1 MNVSLF
7 QLSFV
12 PRKFSRFLL
21 TILAMPLLVLA
32 SASLLAAPVIIPAP
46 PQLAAS
52 AYLLIDADTGKVLI
66 EHNADQSLPPASLTK
81 MMTSYIVSEEIDAGR
96 LTESQLVRVSDDAW
110 KRGGSA
116 SGSSTMFLEARS
128 EVPVIDMLRGV
139 IVQSGN
145 DASIALAQHIAG
157 GEKAFADIMNQQA
170 QLLGMTST
178 HFVNATGWPAEGHVT
193 TARDLARLARALIN
207 DHPDHYGIYS
217 EKYFKHNGIS
227 QPNRNK
233 LLFTDSS
240 VDGLK
245 TGHTDAAGYCLVAS
259 AKKQGM
265 RLISVV
271 MGARSE
277 SSRAAESQKLL
288 SYGFRYYQT
297 VKLYGA
303 GDELSRVRVW
313 GGDPKDVA
321 LTLADDIWVTIPR
334 GSEGDVAAV
343 TEIDLVVEAPVI
355 KGKEL
360 GQLRVSQAEETLA
373 SANLIAAA
381 DVAQAGLV
389 TRFMDWVQQKF
400 AAE

>member
-7 QLSFV
+7 QLSFAL
-12 PRKFSRFLL
+12 RKFSRCLVAVVAL
-21 TILAMPLLVLA
+21 PLLIVT
-32 SASLLAAPVIIPAP
+32 SMSSLAAPVIIPAP

-96 LTESQLVRVSDDAW
+96 LTESELVRVSDDAW

-128 EVPVIDMLRGV
+128 EVPAIDMLRGV

-193 TARDLARLARALIN
+193 SARDLARLARAVIN
-207 DHPDHYGIYS
+207 DHPEHYNIYS

-245 TGHTDAAGYCLVAS
+245 TGHTEAAGYCLVAS

-297 VKLYGA
+297 VKLYSA

-313 GGDPKDVA
+313 GGEPKDVG
-321 LTLADDIWVTIPR
+321 LTLAEDIWVTIPR

-343 TEIDLVVEAPVI
+343 TEIDLVIEAPVV
-355 KGKEL
+355 KGKVL
-360 GQLRVSQAEETLA
+360 GQLRVSQADETLA
-373 SANLIAAA
+373 SADLIAAA
-381 DVAQAGLV
+381 DVAQAGVV
-389 TRFMDWVQQKF
+389 TRFMDWIQQKF